1 MAHNFDISKL
11 TGRLQQLA
19 YDADADRS
27 GRIDTE
33 TEYSIFKDRAY
44 VDCTEGALAKEDFK
58 NIFGYEPSTGV
69 VVEEVVAPAKETT
82 VPEAE
87 TNPETVTAPKT
98 VTTPKT
104 VITPVAVSKKE
115 AKRDEA
121 KIKDAVKDM
130 VKQGVT
136 PQEIMN
142 ELKSSYTNPQF
153 ASIINEVQ
161 EVLNIV
167 NATNYN
173 SKDDVK
179 KIHDTAKKSLK
190 AAGKWDGFHKDVLA
204 ALEDQAEANQIDKE
218 FKVLLG
224 KYKEV
229 KAACDNKGLA
239 PNFSEYVK
247 IVKDE
252 VKGQKSYTKEA
263 LDQLEDWARRE
274 AMSVAE
280 DRLEASQGTSKRRIR
295 KELRDQNT
303 AGDAYQNDAIQD
315 LKTERRIFAR
325 RNKAE
330 ARGEALSHLN
340 KESLISELGKRG
352 YQYNFVKKAAAH
364 KIGRNI
370 YDKLKSKYLEK
381 IKNEDGT
388 YDLSKLQD
396 DLLNYVGQDYKVNQS
411 KKDEDQ
417 MSEMFNIKVRLKDLT
432 DEDFTDNETKVL
444 LNVLGFEREHKDH
457 FPKLGKAIVNG
468 IGGAIAGFTSVGEI
482 RQSQNVT
489 LTVEQNASKAL
500 MDQLD
505 KAGVQYSTTELTKGK
520 VEIQIFQEQIVR
532 PGVINALR
540 GAGIGVLTSAMLD
553 IILGNKRDEK
563 SCFSVSDYNKD
574 DPTYTDPEK
583 YKKHFANTTKNKAK
597 SDAMN
602 TLVDAYVEK
611 YGENWHSELHNTIL
625 KTAGIGS
632 KMNPEECRVL
642 RFQKPE
648 AKPPVKPEQ
657 ETPVKTEQDTPVKT
671 EQEGKPEQCGVDI
684 TDDTYTYRRR
694 GGDTWGE
701 IVRAYYPCLEDEKG
715 LSGAIRALKIA
726 LATDENGK
734 LNRATYQALL
744 KGTDLPKTMDLPAK
758 IGDCKR
764 VDNAQ
769 VKKVKV
775 HGGGRA
781 RIQHVGYTQYTATDG
796 CDDRQKATGRTA
808 KEAMTN
814 LKKKTGKTYI
824 NEKDY

>member
-190 AAGKWDGFHKDVLA
+190 AAGKWDGFHKDVLS
-204 ALEDQAEANQIDKE
+204 ALEDQAEANQIEKE

-229 KAACDNKGLA
+229 KTACDNKGLA

-280 DRLEASQGTSKRRIR
+280 DRLEASQATSKKKIR

-303 AGDAYQNDAIQD
+303 AGDSYQNDAIQD
-315 LKTERRIFAR
+315 LKTERKIFAR

-370 YDKLKSKYLEK
+370 YDKLKNKYLET

-411 KKDEDQ
+411 KDEQ
-417 MSEMFNIKVRLKDLT
+417 MAEMFHIKVRLKDLT
-432 DEDFTDNETKVL
+432 GEDFSDNEAKVL
-444 LNVLGFEREHKDH
+444 LNALGFDREHKDH

-489 LTVEQNASKAL
+489 VTVEQNASKAL

-505 KAGVQYSTTELTKGK
+505 NAGVQYSTTELTKGK

-648 AKPPVKPEQ
+648 VETPVKPEPKK
-657 ETPVKTEQDTPVKT
+657 EPEPVAPAPCPVDTWS
-671 EQEGKPEQCGVDI
+671 
-684 TDDTYTYRRR
+684 DTIDTTVTHIRK
-694 GGDTWGE
+694 GGDTWGG
-701 IVRAYYPCLEDEKG
+701 IVKAYYPCLVQEKG

-726 LATDENGK
+726 LSTDENGK
-734 LNRATYQALL
+734 INKATYQALL
-744 KGTDLPKTMDLPAK
+744 KGGDLPKTMKLPTTIEDCEINKDAK
-758 IGDCKR
+758 VKR
-764 VDNAQ
+764 VR
-769 VKKVKV
+769 V
-775 HGGGRA
+775 HGNGRA
-781 RIQHVGYTQYTATDG
+781 RIQTVGRNSSKTTWTAQD
-796 CDDRQKATGRTA
+796 CQNRQGHGRTEQ
-808 KEAMTN
+808 EAREN
-814 LKKKTGKTYI
+814 LRKLQK
-824 NEKDY
+824 

>member
-19 YDADADRS
+19 YDADSDKS
-27 GRIDTE
+27 EHIDTE
-33 TEYSIFKDRAY
+33 AEYSIFKDRAY

-69 VVEEVVAPAKETT
+69 VEEVVVPAKETT

-204 ALEDQAEANQIDKE
+204 ALEDQAEANQIEKE

-229 KAACDNKGLA
+229 KTACDNKDLA

-280 DRLEASQGTSKRRIR
+280 DRLEASQATSKKKIR

-303 AGDAYQNDAIQD
+303 AGDSYQNDAIQD
-315 LKTERRIFAR
+315 LKTERKIFAR

-352 YQYNFVKKAAAH
+352 YQYNFVKKVAAH

-370 YDKLKSKYLEK
+370 YDKLKNKYLET

-411 KKDEDQ
+411 KDEQ
-417 MSEMFNIKVRLKDLT
+417 MAEMFHIKVRLKDLT
-432 DEDFTDNETKVL
+432 GEDFSDNETKVL
-444 LNVLGFEREHKDH
+444 LNALGFDREHKDH

-505 KAGVQYSTTELTKGK
+505 NAGVQYSTTELTKGK
-520 VEIQIFQEQIVR
+520 VEIQIFQEQVVR

-563 SCFSVSDYNKD
+563 SCFSVSDYNVKD
-574 DPTYTDPEK
+574 QTYTDPEK

-648 AKPPVKPEQ
+648 VETPVKPEPKK
-657 ETPVKTEQDTPVKT
+657 EPEKEP
-671 EQEGKPEQCGVDI
+671 EPKPQCGVDI
-684 TDDTYTYRRR
+684 EKKEVETTKPYRRQ
-694 GGDTWGE
+694 GGDSWGKL
-701 IVRAYYPCLEDEKG
+701 VLAFYPCLVQEKG

-726 LATDENGK
+726 LATDENGNINK
-734 LNRATYQALL
+734 RTFQAL
-744 KGTDLPKTMDLPAK
+744 KQGSDLPKIMHLPAK

-764 VDNAQ
+764 VDDAK
-769 VKKVKV
+769 VTKVK
-775 HGGGRA
+775 
-781 RIQHVGYTQYTATDG
+781 IHVGGKAIIKEAGSKTKDTTYTATDG